1 VLKPTSNPEYYDRLM
16 EEIERAPE
24 KSWWSAK
31 LDEWKMKIRWR

>member
-1 VLKPTSNPEYYDRLM
+1 M
-16 EEIERAPE
+16 EEIERAPG